1 MPTDASVGSA
11 QKILQHGG
19 FAQPHANP
27 VAELSVDDRKTMLG
41 DARGVI
47 FSKISSS
54 SRQLPRAGWGGS
66 PSESKNHQRMGI
78 CSAGGVPSVLSI
90 MNTPCPENSP

>member
-41 DARGVI
+41 DA
-47 FSKISSS
+47 
-54 SRQLPRAGWGGS
+54 PRRDLL
-66 PSESKNHQRMGI
+66 QDQF
-78 CSAGGVPSVLSI
+78 VLAPAAARRLGRI
-90 MNTPCPENSP
+90 AL